1 MLVQLLLLL
10 VATGQAR
17 PPAPPRDGAP
27 PKAGSAII
35 SGRIT
40 ERDSNRPLTRA
51 IVTVVP
57 STGTGQLE
65 ALTNAD
71 GRYEVTG
78 LEPGALIVR
87 ARDAQETTSSSR
99 SIPRAPYRG
108 LAPRQDSR
116 NSPRQAN
123 ASRSGRTKSERST

>member
-10 VATGQAR
+10 VAAGQAR

-40 ERDSNRPLTRA
+40 EQDSNRPLTRA

-57 STGTGQLE
+57 STGTGLLE
-65 ALTNAD
+65 ALTDAD
-71 GRYEVTG
+71 GRYEFV
-78 LEPGALIVR
+78 
-87 ARDAQETTSSSR
+87 
-99 SIPRAPYRG
+99 G
-108 LAPRQDSR
+108 LAPGDYGVLAAPGDLRATHL
-116 NSPRQAN
+116 RQAFGQKEPFDPLG
-123 ASRSGRTKSERST
+123 SPPRSGIELTW